1 MSEQL
6 SPAVAEEAARRMVGF
21 VNHLRLNGFVVGLPE
36 AEAAIRLVASRDIA
50 DVEGTRLGL
59 RCLLAKHKE
68 EWEGFDDLFEAF
80 WHGRGRVRQR
90 LETARSAR
98 TQRSVR
104 PILWTRHLQGEGDT
118 GELTGRMEEGGG
130 EGDAEAGE
138 GRLIASTQGS
148 RLTKDLRHLAD
159 RDEIAAAERTALRLG
174 LAMRYR
180 LSRRYR
186 LHQVASKI
194 DLRRTLRRSLAKG
207 GEPIDLAW
215 RARPEEPV
223 RIVVLLDVSGSM
235 ELYSRFF
242 LQFVKGLVTTWIR
255 ADAYLFH
262 TRLLRI
268 TDALRE
274 RDPLKAM
281 GRLSLLAAGFGGGT
295 KIGECLATFNRHHA
309 KRALNGRSVVLILS
323 DGYDTGT
330 AEHLAGELRRL
341 KKRAGRLVWLNP
353 LLGWRDYQP
362 VTRAMAAA
370 LPLLDHFATAHS
382 LESLAALE
390 PQLARL

>member
-1 MSEQL
+1 MSEL
-6 SPAVAEEAARRMVGF
+6 LPAGTAEDAARQLLRF

-36 AEAAIRLVASRDIA
+36 AEAAVELISRQEIA
-50 DVEGTRLGL
+50 DAEEARLRL

-68 EWEGFDDLFEAF
+68 EWANFDDLFEAF
-80 WHGRGRVRQR
+80 WFGRGRLRQR
-90 LETARSAR
+90 YESNRAAKAKK
-98 TQRSVR
+98 SVR
-104 PILWTRHLQGEGDT
+104 PVLWTRHLEGD
-118 GELTGRMEEGGG
+118 GEAAELTGRMDSSGGDG
-130 EGDAEAGE
+130 EAMAGE
-138 GRLIASTQGS
+138 GRLVASSQNS
-148 RLTKDLRHLAD
+148 LLTKDLRHLAD
-159 RDEIAAAERTALRLG
+159 RREIAEAEQAALRLG
-174 LAMRYR
+174 LALRYR

-186 LHQVASKI
+186 IREVAKRI
-194 DLRRTLRRSLAKG
+194 DLRRTLRRSLSKG

-242 LQFVKGLVTTWIR
+242 LQFVKGLVTTWIK

-268 TDALRE
+268 TDAMRE

-281 GRLSLLAAGFGGGT
+281 GRLSLLASGFGGGT
-295 KIGECLATFNRHHA
+295 KIGESLATFNRHYA
-309 KRALNGRSVVLILS
+309 KRVLNGRSVVLILS

-330 AEHLAGELRRL
+330 PEHLAQELGRL

-353 LLGWRDYQP
+353 LLGWEQYEP
-362 VTRAMAAA
+362 VTKAMAAA